1 MSLAQM
7 KNVQHLQ
14 SQKDELCVCFCAC
27 VLGGGVVVIR
37 LIKLAPLMDEGTW
50 RCHPPPP

>member
-7 KNVQHLQ
+7 KSVQHLQ

-37 LIKLAPLMDEGTW
+37 LIKSAPLMDEGTW
-50 RCHPPPP
+50 RCPPPPP